1 MQKLIEK
8 QSKKLLIDRISKR
21 LMGLEFKSNH
31 SIKLRAL
38 KYVVKKYFYYYKIW
52 KINV

>member
-8 QSKKLLIDRISKR
+8 QSKKFLIDRISKR

-31 SIKLRAL
+31 SINLRAL
-38 KYVVKKYFYYYKIW
+38 KYVVKRYFCYYKTCKLI
-52 KINV
+52 V